1 MNVYMYIRDI
11 REQRG
16 LTQRQLMKMAGISYG
31 ALVNAEQGKLG
42 TKLDTLYKIARALHM
57 EVWEIMIPPILHK
70 KLEMFLPTN
79 D

>member
-1 MNVYMYIRDI
+1 MYIRNV

-16 LTQRQLMKMAGISYG
+16 LTQRQLMNMAEISYG

-42 TKLDTLYKIARALHM
+42 TKLDALYKIAQALRM
-57 EVWEIMIPPILHK
+57 EVWEFMIPPILHK